1 MNKLRRK
8 ISPAL
13 FTLTLIC
20 FFLPFIT
27 VSCRQEEIAT
37 LNGIDLAIGKTVRQP
52 SIFGNQSKE
61 EKIPADPLATIALIS
76 GVIGLGTSFIKAKKS
91 AFAPAG
97 AGIVGFIL
105 LLMLKSKID
114 SEIVK
119 QGQGLLLVSYGF
131 GFWLAFIFFI
141 SATFLNVYSLIDSQ
155 KDDDEPTRPVE

>member
-1 MNKLRRK
+1 MNELRRK

-27 VSCRQEEIAT
+27 VSCRQEEIT
-37 LNGIDLAIGKTVRQP
+37 SLNGIDLAIGKTLRQP
-52 SIFGNQSKE
+52 SIFGKQPKE
-61 EKIPADPLATIALIS
+61 QKIPADPLATIALIS

-91 AFAPAG
+91 AIAPAS

-131 GFWLAFIFFI
+131 GFWLAFLFFI
-141 SATFLNVYSLIDSQ
+141 SATFLNVYSLLDSQ
-155 KDDDEPTRPVE
+155 KDDETTSSLE

>member
-76 GVIGLGTSFIKAKKS
+76 GVIGLGTSFLKAKKS
-91 AFAPAG
+91 AIAPAG

-155 KDDDEPTRPVE
+155 KDDEPTHPVE

>member
-91 AFAPAG
+91 AIAPAG

-155 KDDDEPTRPVE
+155 KDDEPTHPVE